1 MIWPRARASALTC
14 VMLSFHWPPF
24 CFSCRDL
31 RTSNRSSLSPLVFS
45 LEFNLFVKYS
55 FCNRPRTLSPQAS
68 SAMSVPST
76 SAPTTE
82 KTQRPRGANW
92 GTEEVKALIAL
103 WSEEDVQNAL
113 DDPLTRNT
121 KIYKKIAQKLAE
133 LGYERT
139 RESVGNAT
147 RRVRSLLVHA
157 VFYNH

>member
-1 MIWPRARASALTC
+1 
-14 VMLSFHWPPF
+14 
-24 CFSCRDL
+24 
-31 RTSNRSSLSPLVFS
+31 
-45 LEFNLFVKYS
+45 
-55 FCNRPRTLSPQAS
+55 
-68 SAMSVPST
+68 MSVPST

-133 LGYERT
+133 LGYKRT